1 MLFCNAGSRRRYCY
15 LCGFLRYNFIPLF
28 VFPVCLGSLPNFLHS
43 SFRIMSHNEI
53 MEKKFRKIVTPK
65 AIPDILR
72 YIIKLPDLSVVCKFD
87 FQHLLLGI
95 VPGRLDHGICPH
107 YSLHLLFSLSHPACC
122 HPWHK
127 CPLAVRRSAV
137 SFSWKISPYTFTWR
151 FLSHP
156 LWQLQYILFFPSF
169 SLMQVL
175 AYFLN
180 TLLYPH
186 PQWFLLQVICTLYFC
201 SSYIIKFFRKCSKG
215 LLCVVCYL
223 VVLIVIVRIWRHR
236 CCFLL
241 LHNHHNQHSGC
252 K

>member
-1 MLFCNAGSRRRYCY
+1 MIITEIQYFSSKIIRFQAIFKDTVEFTCALEFKISSQQMLFCNAGSRRRYCY

-53 MEKKFRKIVTPK
+53 MEKEFRKMVTPK

-122 HPWHK
+122 HP
-127 CPLAVRRSAV
+127 
-137 SFSWKISPYTFTWR
+137 
-151 FLSHP
+151 
-156 LWQLQYILFFPSF
+156 
-169 SLMQVL
+169 
-175 AYFLN
+175 
-180 TLLYPH
+180 
-186 PQWFLLQVICTLYFC
+186 
-201 SSYIIKFFRKCSKG
+201 
-215 LLCVVCYL
+215 
-223 VVLIVIVRIWRHR
+223 
-236 CCFLL
+236 
-241 LHNHHNQHSGC
+241 
-252 K
+252 

>member
-53 MEKKFRKIVTPK
+53 MEKEFRKMVTPK

-107 YSLHLLFSLSHPACC
+107 VPSHCLLFSLSVSAFVIPDRNVLYYNAFSYIFSL
-122 HPWHK
+122 K
-127 CPLAVRRSAV
+127 EFPL
-137 SFSWKISPYTFTWR
+137 YTFTLR
-151 FLSHP
+151 FCPTHYDNRS
-156 LWQLQYILFFPSF
+156 LFFPF
-169 SLMQVL
+169 VL
-175 AYFLN
+175 
-180 TLLYPH
+180 P
-186 PQWFLLQVICTLYFC
+186 
-201 SSYIIKFFRKCSKG
+201 
-215 LLCVVCYL
+215 LC
-223 VVLIVIVRIWRHR
+223 R
-236 CCFLL
+236 
-241 LHNHHNQHSGC
+241 S
-252 K
+252 